1 MYANPKDPSLTGHFF
16 IAMDISKIISKEQM
30 KERMAQFK
38 DRLKATPMWQ
48 EGAEMLLPG
57 ELEYRK
63 EVERRRDG
71 LPIPVTTYEEL
82 AQLAEEYDIK
92 APLTIKMCIRD
103 RYRAWKEKYPSGN
116 EGINR
121 NFKRNDKERKEL

>member
-1 MYANPKDPSLTGHFF
+1 MGGHKGLGLSYVVDILSGLITGGVFSQEMKSMYANPKDPSLTGHFF

-92 APLTIKMCIRD
+92 APLTIIK
-103 RYRAWKEKYPSGN
+103 
-116 EGINR
+116 
-121 NFKRNDKERKEL
+121 

>member
-1 MYANPKDPSLTGHFF
+1 
-16 IAMDISKIISKEQM
+16 M

-38 DRLKATPMWQ
+38 ARLKATPMWQ

-82 AQLAEEYDIK
+82 AQLAKEYDIK
-92 APLTIKMCIRD
+92 APLTIIK
-103 RYRAWKEKYPSGN
+103 
-116 EGINR
+116 
-121 NFKRNDKERKEL
+121 

>member
-1 MYANPKDPSLTGHFF
+1 MLERWVFF
-16 IAMDISKIISKEQM
+16 LYRI
-30 KERMAQFK
+30 
-38 DRLKATPMWQ
+38 KATPMWQ

-92 APLTIKMCIRD
+92 APLTIIK
-103 RYRAWKEKYPSGN
+103 
-116 EGINR
+116 
-121 NFKRNDKERKEL
+121 

>member
-57 ELEYRK
+57 ETGVPQRGGAPQG
-63 EVERRRDG
+63 RTSHSRDD
-71 LPIPVTTYEEL
+71 L
-82 AQLAEEYDIK
+82 
-92 APLTIKMCIRD
+92 
-103 RYRAWKEKYPSGN
+103 
-116 EGINR
+116 
-121 NFKRNDKERKEL
+121 